1 MIPMNLKTARRKVPD
16 AFKRLYLAAIFT
28 LAACAPEGLE
38 FIEKPPPKAVP
49 TVDLDLFRGERL
61 GKDFGEDNPWVAHV
75 RAVDLDQDGRMDA
88 IGCEAKADEVVWL
101 RQLETGKFEEIVIGT
116 EMQAPVHA
124 EAYDLDGD
132 GDLDVLVSSMNIVFP
147 NNDKIGALIVLE
159 NDGSQNFSQR
169 VLLEGVER
177 VTDARAADLDGD
189 GDLDLAV
196 GQFGYDQGEVRWMR
210 NDGDWN
216 YRSEILL
223 RLSGTINVTI
233 DDYDGDG
240 SQDIAAIV
248 SQQWEEIHLFL
259 NDGSGRFK
267 GRPIWGS
274 TNEDY
279 ATSGMA
285 SADLNLDGRPDLIFS
300 NGDGFGPSPV
310 PGPRPWHGIQWL
322 ENNGGGR
329 FTYHRIGDLGGAYS
343 PVAEDFDQDGD
354 MDVAALSSF
363 NDWTHPETPSLVLFR
378 NEGSG
383 NFVPVTLAH
392 EPIQL
397 LSIDAADFSS
407 DGYLS
412 IVSGGFHAY
421 WPFERMSRFMIWRGG
436 ANP

>member
-1 MIPMNLKTARRKVPD
+1 MSLNTACRKVPD
-16 AFKRLYLAAIFT
+16 AFKRLLLAAVLP
-28 LAACAPEGLE
+28 LAACAPKGVE
-38 FIEKPPPKAVP
+38 FIAKPPPKAVP
-49 TVDLDLFRGERL
+49 IVDLDLFSGEQL
-61 GKDFGEDNPWVAHV
+61 GRDWGEDNPWVAHI
-75 RAVDLDQDGRMDA
+75 RAVDLDQDGRMDV
-88 IGCEAKADEVVWL
+88 IGCEAKDDEVVWL
-101 RQLETGKFEEIVIGT
+101 RQLETGDFQEIVIGK

-124 EAYDLDGD
+124 EVYDLDGD

-147 NNDKIGALIVLE
+147 NNDKVGALIVLE

-169 VLLEGVER
+169 ILLQGVER

-216 YRSEILL
+216 YHNEILL

-240 SQDIAAIV
+240 SLDIAAIF

-259 NDGSGRFK
+259 NDGKGRFT

-279 ATSGMA
+279 AASGMS
-285 SADLNLDGRPDLIFS
+285 SADINLDGRPDLVFS

-322 ENNGGGR
+322 ENLGKGN
-329 FTYHRIGDLGGAYS
+329 FKYQRIGDRAGAYS
-343 PVAEDFDQDGD
+343 PVVADFDKDGD

-363 NDWTHPETPSLVLFR
+363 NDWTNPESPSLVLFR

-383 NFVPVTLAH
+383 SFAPVTLAH
-392 EPIQL
+392 KPIQL
-397 LSIDAADFSS
+397 ISIDAAEFGG
-407 DGYLS
+407 DGNLS

-421 WPFERMSRFMIWRGG
+421 WPYERMSRFMIWRQNGSE
-436 ANP
+436 